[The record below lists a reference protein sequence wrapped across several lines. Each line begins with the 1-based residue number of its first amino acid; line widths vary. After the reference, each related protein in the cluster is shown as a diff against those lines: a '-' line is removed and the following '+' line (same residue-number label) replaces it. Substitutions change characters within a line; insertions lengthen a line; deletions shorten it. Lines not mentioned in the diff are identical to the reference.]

1 MKNLSQIRKKREDI
15 LTDWTVGDI
24 TGNWAP
30 ERVAC
35 IAAFLDEL
43 AYKDWQKWDP
53 ARQKLWDVLNELDK
67 LGY

>member
-1 MKNLSQIRKKREDI
+1 MRNLSQVRKKREYI

-35 IAAFLDEL
+35 IAAFLEVLDGE
-43 AYKDWQKWDP
+43 KD
-53 ARQKLWDVLNELDK
+53 AIVR
-67 LGY
+67 G